1 MTVTVNETNNEITVN
16 TGVTA
21 GFVQGLIQT
30 KQGTLFIATPNN
42 DTITLVAYS
51 LFALTIN
58 QLFSLA
64 TVSGTIDLTFKI
76 NGVDVTGLTSI
87 TASSVSQ
94 DVVATA
100 NNVIAIGDKITLVLS
115 GNSSSVDLEFTLK
128 STEIF

>member
-1 MTVTVNETNNEITVN
+1 MTVTVDETTNTITVT
-16 TGVTA
+16 TGVT
-21 GFVQGLIQT
+21 GDFVQQLIKT
-30 KQGTLFIATPNN
+30 KQGTLFLATPSN

-64 TVSGTIDLTFKI
+64 TVSGTINLTFKI
-76 NGVDVTGLTSI
+76 NGADVTGLTNI

-100 NNVIAIGDKITLVLS
+100 NNIVAVGDKMTLVLS
-115 GNSSSVDLEFTLK
+115 GNSSSVDLEFVLK
-128 STEIF
+128 STEVF